1 MSVGDEYLISTS
13 TSGGELK
20 TPILLNPLIK
30 NAPMTG
36 GVCTSGTYSVY
47 AVILPTPSNWNSNHF
62 KLFLITYDN
71 FSTSNV
77 GVTPDYPLPQPHIL
91 SQYGVSLNYYTW
103 QSGTA
108 DVTIGIYT
116 DPNNNQFFNLNVTG
130 AAVTPHRS
138 SFFFYGF

>member
-1 MSVGDEYLISTS
+1 MSVGDEYLISIS

-20 TPILLNPLIK
+20 TPIILNPLIK
-30 NAPMTG
+30 DASMVG

-47 AVILPTPSNWNSNHF
+47 AVILPQQSNWDSNHF

-77 GVTPDYPLPQPHIL
+77 GVTPDYPLPQPRIL
-91 SQYGVSLNYYTW
+91 SQYGISPNYYTW
-103 QSGTA
+103 QSGNA
-108 DVTIGIYT
+108 EVTIGIYT
-116 DPNNNQFFNLNVTG
+116 DPNNNQFFNLSVTG
-130 AAVTPHRS
+130 VAVTPHRS

>member
-13 TSGGELK
+13 TSAEVK
-20 TPILLNPLIK
+20 TPIILNPLIK
-30 NAPMTG
+30 DASMVG

-47 AVILPTPSNWNSNHF
+47 AVILPQQSNWDSNHF
-62 KLFLITYDN
+62 KLYLITYDN
-71 FSTSNV
+71 FSTANV

-91 SQYGVSLNYYTW
+91 SHFGVSPNYYTW
-103 QSGTA
+103 QSGT
-108 DVTIGIYT
+108 DNVSIGIYT
-116 DPNNNQFFNLNVTG
+116 DSNNNQFFNLNVTG